1 MLTNR
6 PEKGF
11 YYHYKHTPESVNNYA
26 YEVLG
31 VSITTELASR
41 EERFVVVYRPLYE
54 KKDFLEGADFCDRP
68 LDMFMGTIIQ
78 DKTIVP
84 RFEKIANPE
93 IIQQLEKIK
102 QRMYP

>member
-1 MLTNR
+1 MIPNR

-31 VSITTELASR
+31 VSITTELDSR

-54 KKDFLEGADFCDRP
+54 ERDFLEGADFCDRP
-68 LDMFMGTIIQ
+68 LDMFMGTVVTH
-78 DKTIVP
+78 KTAVP
-84 RFEKIANPE
+84 RFEKIANPDV
-93 IIQQLEKIK
+93 IKQLEEIK
-102 QRMYP
+102 KRMYP